1 MGVGESSID
10 SGVEDSI
17 KSLLKLMGSYAAVM
31 TVAALA
37 IGVLYREVSKAYL
50 ASVPLSD
57 AITASYYLS
66 VAHGHTFMVGVLIPA
81 ALATLTYVAVKLG
94 GELSPKSARRA
105 FAVYVIGSLMML
117 ALLVYKGL
125 GIVVTYGSNPAA
137 GLDAANN
144 ALFLGSHALRE
155 SLYGVAHLLLGI
167 GLVWYVT
174 LLIKAFRRA

>member
-1 MGVGESSID
+1 MSVGEPSIG
-10 SGVEDSI
+10 SGVEDGT

-50 ASVPLSD
+50 AGVPLSD

-117 ALLVYKGL
+117 ALLIYKGL

-137 GLDAANN
+137 GLDVANN
-144 ALFLGSHALRE
+144 ALFLGSHALRDPSTASPTY
-155 SLYGVAHLLLGI
+155 SLGSGWC
-167 GLVWYVT
+167 GT
-174 LLIKAFRRA
+174 

>member
-1 MGVGESSID
+1 MSEPGID
-10 SGVEDSI
+10 SGI

-31 TVAALA
+31 AVVALA
-37 IGVLYREVSKAYL
+37 VGVLYREVSKAYL

-66 VAHGHTFMVGVLIPA
+66 VAHGHTFMAGALIPA
-81 ALATLTYVAVKLG
+81 ALAALTYVAVKLG

-105 FAVYVIGSLMML
+105 FTVYVIGSLMAL
-117 ALLVYKGL
+117 ALLTYKGL
-125 GIVVTYGSNPAA
+125 GVVVAYGSNPAA
-137 GLDAANN
+137 GLGVANN

-167 GLVWYVT
+167 GLAWYVT
-174 LLIKAFRRA
+174 LLIKAFRKA